1 MSGYTST
8 EHMAFCAQGRSKG
21 PELTFSRAWQQAPM
35 PTVDTPRPFLA
46 LYLSLS
52 PLDNPLKAG
61 LPQGHS
67 HGLAAWPLPCG
78 RPFPP
83 TPPAQTPTPL
93 TISPSGCL

>member
-61 LPQGHS
+61 LPQGHTVMDWLP
-67 HGLAAWPLPCG
+67 GLCPVDA
-78 RPFPP
+78 PFPP
-83 TPPAQTPTPL
+83 PL
-93 TISPSGCL
+93 QPRPQLL